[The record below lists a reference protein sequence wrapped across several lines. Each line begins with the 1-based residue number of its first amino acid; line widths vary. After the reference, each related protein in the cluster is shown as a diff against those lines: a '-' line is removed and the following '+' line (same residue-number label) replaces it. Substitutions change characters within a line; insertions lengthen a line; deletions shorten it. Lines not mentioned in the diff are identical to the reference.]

1 MKSAL
6 LLIAIGTVVVSG
18 PRPATADPT
27 RGPFQVMRPDGTVV
41 RISGE
46 PAQEWWTDYHKS
58 RYVSGGPRH
67 AAELLHTVENSLGRF
82 HEVPRYLILVESLGR
97 SWPRAWAFYP
107 STDET
112 PAYVVHPGGIGSGVA
127 PLRWDA
133 WQRATPRM
141 ERIILESTPGTPS
154 PAGAGTGEASGW
166 ASSPS
171 AWIAASVVITALL
184 IGLAVSRR
192 GSARS
197 PKGKRGVVGMDIAGR
212 DRR

>member
-1 MKSAL
+1 MKRGL
-6 LLIAIGTVVVSG
+6 LLIAIGSVVVSG

-46 PAQEWWTDYHKS
+46 AAQEWWTDYHKS
-58 RYVSGGPRH
+58 RYVNGGPRH

-127 PLRWDA
+127 PLRWDT

-141 ERIILESTPGTPS
+141 ERIILEATPGTPS
-154 PAGAGTGEASGW
+154 PARARAGETSGR
-166 ASSPS
+166 ATAPT
-171 AWIAASVVITALL
+171 AWIAAAVMITALL
-184 IGLAVSRR
+184 IGRAVFRRRSSRSPEGRR
-192 GSARS
+192 GVERL
-197 PKGKRGVVGMDIAGR
+197 DIAGR

>member
-1 MKSAL
+1 MKRGL
-6 LLIAIGTVVVSG
+6 LLIAIGSVVVSG

-46 PAQEWWTDYHKS
+46 AAQEWWTDYHKS

-112 PAYVVHPGGIGSGVA
+112 PAYLVHPGGIGSGVA
-127 PLRWDA
+127 PLRWDT

-141 ERIILESTPGTPS
+141 ERIILESTPSTPS
-154 PAGAGTGEASGW
+154 PAAVGAVEEIRGDGLGAV
-166 ASSPS
+166 
-171 AWIAASVVITALL
+171 AWIAAIAILTALL
-184 IGLAVSRR
+184 ASLAAARRRKRSRA
-192 GSARS
+192 SAAPS
-197 PKGKRGVVGMDIAGR
+197 P
-212 DRR
+212 